1 MLMKPEEAP
10 LFDSTTIIFLSV
22 YAVIMVV
29 GLIVFFVYRRLKTL
43 QKRGVIKTSIR
54 EYLFLN
60 LYHRYDKF
68 FLTTDKLNMIK
79 KNVQSM
85 CVYSPRDT
93 YIVCSQYMTLYLFCV
108 IVFIVVA
115 LVFYDDVVSIM
126 LCATF
131 GMFFADNQV
140 EKRLDRVNERVYEC
154 LRGALSAVR
163 EGYLRTNSVPEA
175 IEEADIEDL
184 LKPIF
189 DQIYNILTTSN
200 AELKLK
206 EFFERVPFRNLQ
218 TLARVCYDINNSGD
232 EVDDSGHSNFMEA
245 LTSMSEDVVSELDK
259 IHYQQDEF
267 GKMEYLTVI
276 PFFCMKPM
284 ENAVGGT
291 IPASSVI
298 YDSST
303 GYVLRI
309 LIMVSIV
316 VCFGIITKI
325 NTIKAI
331 KDDDRIYFFS
341 KLLMKR
347 PIFKFANDIA
357 PKNYVATAY
366 QKGRFVKVLKR
377 QRDRF
382 QKKLDKGMSK
392 KTPEAFYLEKVCY
405 GLLAG
410 FVAVLAIYLSVKLGY
425 QKTLENTNLL
435 SIVGSELS
443 VEIPH
448 EKMVAMDTEYLR
460 LKKEHKEPKGEN
472 LTAFCQQYV
481 GDLTDMEIEDQCKR
495 LETKGKTL
503 ENSYFKWYYVLIAAG
518 IGFLASLY
526 PNAMLLLRIW
536 LIKVEAEADF
546 LQMQTL
552 MSITMNTDADTL
564 DALEQMSE
572 MTQIHKTIM
581 LYCYH
586 SYPSAPDKELARLQ
600 ASTPL
605 MEFKRFIGKMRL
617 TTEDLSLRE
626 AFSDLKLEREYIQKE
641 RDRKTRQSIHKKAN
655 ICGIIFKIPL
665 VVMIGGELL
674 FPLGYIGITEFQ
686 TTMASVSG

>member
-1 MLMKPEEAP
+1 MKPEEAP
-10 LFDSTTIIFLSV
+10 LFDSSTIIFLTA
-22 YAVIMVV
+22 YAVIMVI
-29 GLIVFFVYRRLKTL
+29 GIICFIIYRRLKTL
-43 QKRGVIKTSIR
+43 QRRGVIKTTIR
-54 EYLFLN
+54 EYVFLS
-60 LYHRYDKF
+60 LYQKYDKL

-85 CVYSPRDT
+85 CVYNPRDT
-93 YIVCSQYMTLYLFCV
+93 YIVCAQYMTIYLVCV
-108 IVFIVVA
+108 LVFIVVA
-115 LVFYDDVVSIM
+115 IVFYDDVVSIA
-126 LCATF
+126 LCSFF
-131 GMFFADNQV
+131 GMFFADNQI
-140 EKRLDRVNERVYEC
+140 EKRLDKVNEKVYES

-175 IEEADIEDL
+175 IEEADIDDL

-206 EFFERVPFRNLQ
+206 EFFERVPFRALQ

-232 EVDDSGHSNFMEA
+232 EIDTDGHSNFMEA
-245 LTSMSEDVVSELDK
+245 LTSMSEDVVGELDR

-309 LIMVSIV
+309 GIMVAIV

-325 NTIKAI
+325 NTTAAV

-341 KLLMKR
+341 KMLQKR
-347 PIFKFANDIA
+347 PVHKFASDIA
-357 PKNYVATAY
+357 PKNYVGMAY
-366 QKGRFVKVLKR
+366 QKGKFVKVLKR
-377 QRDRF
+377 KRDKF

-392 KTPEAFYLEKVCY
+392 KSPEAFYLEKATY
-405 GLLAG
+405 GIVAGLIALLAI
-410 FVAVLAIYLSVKLGY
+410 FLSVKLGY

-460 LKKEHKEPKGEN
+460 LKKEGKEPKGEN

-495 LETKGKTL
+495 LESKGNTL
-503 ENSYFKWYYVLIAAG
+503 DNCYFKWYYVLVAAAIGLIAS
-518 IGFLASLY
+518 FY
-526 PNAMLLLRIW
+526 PNAMLMLRIW

-572 MTQIHKTIM
+572 MTQIHKSVM

-641 RDRKTRQSIHKKAN
+641 RDRKTRISIHKKAN

-665 VVMIGGELL
+665 AVMIFGELL
-674 FPLGYIGITEFQ
+674 IPLGYIGVTEFQ
-686 TTMASVSG
+686 TTMASVSGG